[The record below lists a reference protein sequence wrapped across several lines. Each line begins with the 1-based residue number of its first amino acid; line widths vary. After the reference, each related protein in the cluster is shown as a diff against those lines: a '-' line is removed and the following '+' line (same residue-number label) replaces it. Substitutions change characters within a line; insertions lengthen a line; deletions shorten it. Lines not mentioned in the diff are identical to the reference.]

1 MQFVAMG
8 FELDLPPVDT
18 MATDAFW
25 SAYDKSEK
33 FDKEV
38 TKEIAKHR
46 RSWWDNPFDNL
57 RDEGR
62 REAAENQILDAIGTV
77 LERNGIRV
85 DNLLADATPAHPQL
99 ELLAA

>member
-1 MQFVAMG
+1 VG
-8 FELDLPPVDT
+8 
-18 MATDAFW
+18 
-25 SAYDKSEK
+25 S
-33 FDKEV
+33 
-38 TKEIAKHR
+38 EIAKHR